1 MMSETVSLAELLIK
15 FRDILDESQKEVAE
29 QLDLP
34 PPSLSFYENEERL
47 PPFDVLVELLDHYDA
62 HLVVETD
69 LGKWT
74 FEMNGDD
81 ELKLKPE
88 EKTDEIGLL
97 SGIDE
102 EEKEDLI
109 AYIRRRR
116 RKNQDTT

>member
-1 MMSETVSLAELLIK
+1 MSETLSLADLLIK

-29 QLDLP
+29 QLDIP

-62 HLVVETD
+62 RLVVETD

-74 FEMNGDD
+74 FKNTGEDN
-81 ELKLKPE
+81 LKLNPE
-88 EKTDEIGLL
+88 EKTDEMGLL
-97 SGIDE
+97 AGIDDD
-102 EEKEDLI
+102 EKEDLI

-116 RKNQDTT
+116 RKNQN